1 MAAEGEVV
9 MGRNGFAVLPLTTE
23 RWGDLEDLFGPQGP
37 CYGCW
42 CNHFRMPQRLRKP
55 LLGEGARR
63 LFEERVK
70 QGPPPGVLAYADD
83 KAVGWL
89 QVGPRADIPEWNN
102 PRRASTPLA
111 DAPAE
116 DISNWAASCFFVR
129 RGFRGQGV
137 TGALIEGAIDFARES
152 GARLIEAAAMD
163 NREKRSADGLYV
175 GPESVLRRAG
185 FVEVARQK
193 PGRPLLRLVL

>member
-1 MAAEGEVV
+1 

-23 RWGDLEDLFGPQGP
+23 RWGDLADLFGPQGP

-193 PGRPLLRLVL
+193 PGRPLLWLVL

>member
-1 MAAEGEVV
+1 

>member
-1 MAAEGEVV
+1 
-9 MGRNGFAVLPLTTE
+9 MGQASFAVLPLTPE

-42 CNHFRMPQRLRKP
+42 CNHFRMPQRLRMP

-63 LFEERVK
+63 LFEERVR
-70 QGPPPGVLAYADD
+70 QGPPPGVLAYAED

-89 QVGPRADIPEWNN
+89 QIGPRAHIPEWNN
-102 PRRASTPLA
+102 PRRASTPLP

-116 DISNWAASCFFVR
+116 DERNWAASCFFVR
-129 RGFRGQGV
+129 KGFRGKGV
-137 TGALIEGAIDFARES
+137 TGALLDGAME
-152 GARLIEAAAMD
+152 
-163 NREKRSADGLYV
+163 NQEKRSAEGLYV

-193 PGRPLLRLVL
+193 PGRPLLRLVI